1 MLRRD
6 VAQGVRRGVQ
16 AVNSKTAVL
25 IIGGGPVGLALA
37 VELGWRGIAC
47 TLVEQTDGTISTPKM
62 NEVNVRT
69 MEFCRRWGIAEAV
82 QNCPFPADYPVD
94 VVFVTNLA
102 GYELGRVPRAARNS
116 AQPEPFSPARFQVCS
131 QIWFDPILR
140 SFAGSL
146 ATVELLYRHRLED
159 FEHSETGVVVR
170 VVDLATGVSKR
181 LAADYMVGCDGANSV
196 VRAALG
202 IELVGAGTIGH
213 PVHMFF
219 RKPNLLER
227 FGRAPGTFFFPVDRD
242 GVWGSLRVIDPA
254 NGLWRLMVDD
264 AGGAVTPQTVDRE
277 SYLRRALGCELD
289 VDWLGV
295 SIWHRRSVV
304 AERYSRGRVF
314 LAGDAVHQ
322 LSPTGA
328 LGMNSGI
335 GDAVDLG
342 WKLAATIDGWGGP
355 RLLSSYDAERRPIG
369 ERNVKMATRFYHNL
383 EEFGEVDGAIE
394 HDSREG
400 ETLRRRVG
408 ERLVRDIGPEFR
420 TIGLQI
426 GYRYEDSPICLADGT
441 AAPPDTAETYMPSAR
456 PGARAPHAWLPDGRS
471 ILDLFGRGFVLLRF
485 GDAPP
490 CAELQAAAASRAV
503 PLTIETVDDPD
514 TAELYQRRLVLVRPD
529 GHVAWRSDSAPSNP
543 ERLIEQVGGA

>member
-1 MLRRD
+1 
-6 VAQGVRRGVQ
+6 
-16 AVNSKTAVL
+16 VNSKTAVL
-25 IIGGGPVGLALA
+25 IVGGGPVGLALA

-47 TLVEQTDGTISTPKM
+47 TLVEQTDGAISTPKM

-82 QNCPFPADYPVD
+82 LNCPFPADYPVD

-140 SFAGSL
+140 NFACSMPM
-146 ATVELLYRHRLED
+146 AELLYRHRLEG
-159 FEHSETGVVVR
+159 FEQSDAGVAAR
-170 VVDLATGVSKR
+170 VVDLATGASKHI
-181 LAADYMVGCDGANSV
+181 AADYMVGCDGANSA

-219 RKPNLLER
+219 RTPNLLER
-227 FGRAPGTFFFPVDRD
+227 FGRAPGTFFFPVDRE

-264 AGGAVTPQTVDRE
+264 ADGAVTAQTVDRE
-277 SYLRRALGCELD
+277 FYLRRAIGRDLD
-289 VDWLGV
+289 VEWLGL

-355 RLLSSYDAERRPIG
+355 RLLASYDAERRPIG
-369 ERNVKMATRFYHNL
+369 ERNVKMATKFYHNL

-394 HDSREG
+394 HDSRAG
-400 ETLRRRVG
+400 ETLRRRLG

-426 GYRYEDSPICLADGT
+426 GYRYEDSPICVADGT
-441 AAPPDTAETYMPSAR
+441 AAPPDAAETYVPSAR
-456 PGARAPHAWLPDGRS
+456 PGARAPHAWLGDARS
-471 ILDLFGRGFVLLRF
+471 VLDLFGRSFVLLRF
-485 GDAPP
+485 ADAPS
-490 CAELQAAAASRAV
+490 CAALQAAAARSGV
-503 PLTIETVDDPD
+503 PLTIVTLDEPE
-514 TAELYQRRLVLVRPD
+514 AAQLYERRLVLVRPD
-529 GHVAWRSDSAPSNP
+529 GHVAWRSDSAPADP
-543 ERLIEQVGGA
+543 EGLIDRVRGAQRAG